1 MTTLSAAY
9 LASFYL
15 PWRALASTEIPE
27 WIVGYTE
34 RIANTLNS
42 QEDLGIGTLGSSLIL
57 AVIEDEE
64 GKVSQ
69 LCRNSLEANTGSA
82 PKLSILASP
91 GNLISDYEKLVAAM
105 LDRPPTKQPK
115 LILLTYSYRDFFDNL
130 AQSDENASPVAKMLT
145 LSIPFEVEA
154 VRLLESRRLKRYQTA

>member
-1 MTTLSAAY
+1 LLRNFLTSCTALTLITLSAVY

-42 QEDLGIGTLGSSLIL
+42 GEDLGIGTLGSSLIL
-57 AVIEDEE
+57 AVVEDKE

-69 LCRNSLEANTGSA
+69 LCRNSLEANPGSA

-105 LDRPPTKQPK
+105 LDRPEEKRPK
-115 LILLTYSYRDFFDNL
+115 LI
-130 AQSDENASPVAKMLT
+130 
-145 LSIPFEVEA
+145 A
-154 VRLLESRRLKRYQTA
+154 VSERVQIKIG